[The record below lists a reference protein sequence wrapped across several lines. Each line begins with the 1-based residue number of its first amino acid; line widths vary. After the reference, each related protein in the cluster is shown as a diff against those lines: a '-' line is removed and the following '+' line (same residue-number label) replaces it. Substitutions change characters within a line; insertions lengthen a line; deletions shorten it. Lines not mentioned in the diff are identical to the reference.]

1 MFWVSFGVVH
11 LYIPTFSLLLSRC
24 WPTTQNRPTGRQCQD
39 VLSKG
44 RKNESIRWLYN
55 NEEWKRRDAQGKNK
69 LMQVKWSE
77 QTICLETNSAVRK
90 LRAHGGDD
98 AVVLYFFH
106 VFQGLT
112 WWERNRDIKDALVTG
127 VNVCVIVL
135 QGCISTKAGCKGKQ
149 KEAETLKCS
158 YRQQSVF
165 ITWQVLLLDSVGALP
180 VESVYHV
187 LLVSALYP
195 VTNGKEIK
203 KSFPL
208 WRNSFSCYKTLAKV
222 DGYIFFSVNIWFNKL
237 YKSNLASR
245 ALF

>member
-1 MFWVSFGVVH
+1 
-11 LYIPTFSLLLSRC
+11 
-24 WPTTQNRPTGRQCQD
+24 
-39 VLSKG
+39 
-44 RKNESIRWLYN
+44 
-55 NEEWKRRDAQGKNK
+55 
-69 LMQVKWSE
+69 MQVKWSE
-77 QTICLETNSAVRK
+77 QTICFETNSPVRK
-90 LRAHGGDD
+90 LRPHGGDD

-112 WWERNRDIKDALVTG
+112 WSERNRDIKDVLVTG

-149 KEAETLKCS
+149 KEAETMKCS

-203 KSFPL
+203 KVFL
-208 WRNSFSCYKTLAKV
+208 CEGTHLAVIKP
-222 DGYIFFSVNIWFNKL
+222 WQ
-237 YKSNLASR
+237 R
-245 ALF
+245 